1 MHKIKIVIVDDH
13 PIVLQGFKQLL
24 DDQEQLQIVG
34 VFEEGLPVESF
45 LKNNPIDVVLMDISL
60 PDINGVLLCK
70 QVKTRFPKTVVL
82 MISNRSERSIIL
94 EAISNGASGYLLKNA
109 SIDELLLCIQQAVKG
124 NTVYSKEVKDI
135 LNKPLPQNSTEVP
148 NLTKREKE
156 ILVLLMEGKTSNKIA
171 EELFLSPLT
180 VDTHRKNILHKFN
193 AKNIVELVSI
203 VHQTAFF
210 DS

>member
-24 DDQEQLQIVG
+24 VDQEQLQIVG

-94 EAISNGASGYLLKNA
+94 EAIANGASGYLLKNA

-156 ILVLLMEGKTSNKIA
+156 ILVLLMEGKN
-171 EELFLSPLT
+171 
-180 VDTHRKNILHKFN
+180 
-193 AKNIVELVSI
+193 
-203 VHQTAFF
+203 Q
-210 DS
+210 

>member
-94 EAISNGASGYLLKNA
+94 EAIANGASGYLLKNA